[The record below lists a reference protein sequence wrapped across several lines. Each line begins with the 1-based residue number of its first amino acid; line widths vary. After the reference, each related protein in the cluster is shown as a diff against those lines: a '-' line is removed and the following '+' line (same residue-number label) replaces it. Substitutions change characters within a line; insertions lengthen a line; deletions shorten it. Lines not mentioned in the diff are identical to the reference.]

1 VKTEHDVVV
10 VGGGVIGVSCAYF
23 LAKRGARVTVLER
36 DEIGHG
42 ASFGNA
48 GTIAP
53 GHGPINKPGRV
64 SQALRSLFD
73 PLSPLFVAPRWDPGL
88 ARWLLAFSRSCTP
101 RAWHHA
107 LRSLAPLGHATVDLF
122 DRIIAE
128 ERLECGYER
137 DGYHEV
143 YLTDEAFGEAW
154 EEAELTRPHGFEPE
168 RVEADALRERLP
180 ALTDRI
186 RGGVFYPEAMT
197 LDPFAFVTG
206 LARCAERHGAAIRI
220 GTSVTEVVT
229 AASAVRGVR
238 LDTGETVGA
247 TTVILATGAYSLE
260 LSRSLGVRLPLQ
272 PAKGYH
278 RDLPNLTGVPPA
290 LGGTCMLGEASV
302 FCTPMPG
309 RLRFAGTLEFSGE
322 NHDLRRPRL
331 DQLTS
336 AAHRYFTDFEDVTAS
351 SEWCGLRPCLPDGL
365 PAIGPIDRHPDVF
378 VATGHAMLGL
388 TLGPVTGRLVAESV
402 LDGRPSIDLSAFRI
416 GRFA

>member
-1 VKTEHDVVV
+1 MKTEHDVVV
-10 VGGGVIGVSCAYF
+10 VGGGVIGISCAYF
-23 LAKRGARVTVLER
+23 LAKRGVRVTVLER
-36 DEIGHG
+36 DEIGRG

-53 GHGPINKPGRV
+53 AHGPINKPGRV
-64 SQALRSLFD
+64 GQALRSLFD

-88 ARWLLAFSRSCTP
+88 ARWLLAFSRHCTP
-101 RAWHHA
+101 RAWKHG
-107 LRSLAPLGHATVDLF
+107 LQSLVPLGHATVDLF
-122 DRIIAE
+122 DRIIVE
-128 ERLECGYER
+128 ERLECGYRR

-143 YLTDEAFGEAW
+143 YLTEEALAEAW
-154 EEAELTRPHGFEPE
+154 EEADQMRPHGFEPQ
-168 RVEADALRERLP
+168 RVDSGALRERLP
-180 ALTDRI
+180 ALTDRV

-197 LDPFAFVTG
+197 VDPFAFVTG
-206 LARCAERHGAAIRI
+206 LARSAERQGATIRT

-229 AASAVRGVR
+229 DGGALKGAR

-260 LSRSLGVRLPLQ
+260 LSRKLGVGLPLQ

-278 RDLPNLTGVPPA
+278 LDVPDPTGVTPA

-302 FCTPMPG
+302 FCTPMPE

-336 AAHRYFTDFEDVTAS
+336 AAHRYFNDFEEVTAS

-365 PAIGPIDRHPDVF
+365 PAIGPIDGHPDVF

-388 TLGPVTGRLVAESV
+388 TLGPVSGRLVAESV
-402 LDGRPSIDLSAFRI
+402 LDGRPSIDLSAFRL
-416 GRFA
+416 GRFG